1 MKILMFEWRIKTI
14 VWIETADDPYV
25 IQYPIMAKKA
35 ADILV
40 TSHLL
45 ISGWKKL
52 VPFAM
57 IRSKTCI
64 FLHQKNKAKFINLS
78 YRVQPAPKSK
88 NY

>member
-1 MKILMFEWRIKTI
+1 MIITLTAGIFAKQDDLTRTTEGRYSLKILMFEWRVKTK

-57 IRSKTCI
+57 IRSKT
-64 FLHQKNKAKFINLS
+64 
-78 YRVQPAPKSK
+78 
-88 NY
+88 